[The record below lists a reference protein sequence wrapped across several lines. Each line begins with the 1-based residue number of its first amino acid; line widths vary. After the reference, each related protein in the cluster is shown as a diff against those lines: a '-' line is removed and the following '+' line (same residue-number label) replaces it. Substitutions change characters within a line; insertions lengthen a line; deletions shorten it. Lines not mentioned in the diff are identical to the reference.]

1 VEEGDDFMSWARWA
15 KHVKVVWAFC
25 RGFGPSKKDL
35 WAENGEKK
43 RNLNYEFWTADLE
56 FGDDMTYNMS

>member
-1 VEEGDDFMSWARWA
+1 MG